1 MLRVEEACE
10 RILAEIRSLPAEAV
24 PLRAALGRVCAEDI
38 SATVTMPPWSNSSM
52 DGYAVR
58 SADITPVMKG
68 EPVTLRVVGTIAAGE
83 FAPKALKRGQA
94 MRIMTGAP
102 LPGGADSVIRKED
115 TNGGEQQ
122 VEIREARDV
131 WKNIRPAG
139 EDYHSGDLLAKR
151 GMPVK
156 PAVIGVLAS
165 SGVARVQVFRRP
177 RVAIISSGNE
187 LVDIDDFDEVV
198 ASRRIVSS
206 NSYTLDALTR
216 VAGGV
221 PLDLGIA
228 EDTKASLKRKLEK
241 ARDCDL
247 ILTSAG
253 VSVGDLDH
261 TRDVFA
267 ELGGKQ
273 LFWKVKMRPGAPLA
287 FGLLNGV
294 PWLGLSGNPVS
305 AMVSF
310 ELFVRPALRKMQGH
324 ANFFRRTISVV
335 LEEDVKIVAKL
346 THFLRACVTRHE
358 DGSLTARLTGLQSSG
373 ALTSMVKANALL
385 IVPETSPKVAKG
397 ATLKALM
404 LDQSLDETSAFS
416 L

>member
-1 MLRVEEACE
+1 MLRVEEASE
-10 RILAEIRSLPAEAV
+10 RILAEIRALPPEAV
-24 PLRAALGRVCAEDI
+24 PLRAALGRVSAEDVL
-38 SATVTMPPWSNSSM
+38 ATVTMPPWSNSSM

-68 EPVTLRVVGTIAAGE
+68 EPVTLRVVATIAAGE
-83 FAPKALKRGQA
+83 HAPKALKRGQA

-102 LPGGADSVIRKED
+102 VPGGADSVIRKED
-115 TNGGEQQ
+115 TDGGSAK
-122 VEIREARDV
+122 VEIRDARDV

-139 EDYHSGDLLAKR
+139 EDFQRGDLLAKR
-151 GMPVK
+151 GTPIR
-156 PAVIGVLAS
+156 PALIGVLAS
-165 SGVARVQVFRRP
+165 TGVATVQVFRRP
-177 RVAIISSGNE
+177 RVSIISSGNE
-187 LVDIDDFDEVV
+187 LVDIDDFKEVV
-198 ASRRIVSS
+198 AARRIVST

-221 PLDLGIA
+221 PVDLGIA
-228 EDTKASLKRKLEK
+228 ADTKASLRRKLEQ
-241 ARDCDL
+241 AGDSDL

-267 ELGGKQ
+267 ALGGKQ
-273 LFWKVKMRPGAPLA
+273 RFWKVKMRPGAPLA
-287 FGLLNGV
+287 FGMLNDI

-310 ELFVRPALRKMQGH
+310 ELFVRPVLRKMQGY
-324 ANFFRRTISVV
+324 ASLFRRTVTV
-335 LEEDVKIVAKL
+335 TLEEDVKITAKL
-346 THFLRACVTRHE
+346 THFFRASVTKKE
-358 DGSLTARLTGLQSSG
+358 DGTLTARLTGLQSSG
-373 ALTSMVKANALL
+373 ALTSMAKANALL

-397 ATLKALM
+397 AQLKALM
-404 LDQSLDETSAFS
+404 LDQSLEETSAFS

>member
-1 MLRVEEACE
+1 MLRVEEASE
-10 RILAEIRSLPAEAV
+10 RILAEIRSLAAEAV

-38 SATVTMPPWSNSSM
+38 LATVTMPPWSNSSM

-83 FAPKALKRGQA
+83 LAPKALKRGQA
-94 MRIMTGAP
+94 IRIMTGAP
-102 LPGGADSVIRKED
+102 VPGGADSVIRKED
-115 TNGGEQQ
+115 TDDGSQKVQ
-122 VEIREARDV
+122 IRDARDV
-131 WKNIRPAG
+131 WKNIRQAG
-139 EDYHSGDLLAKR
+139 EDYQRGDLLAKR
-151 GMPVK
+151 GTPIK
-156 PAVIGVLAS
+156 PALIGVLAS
-165 SGVARVQVFRRP
+165 SGVATVQAFRRP

-187 LVDIDDFDEVV
+187 LVDIDDFEEVI

-221 PLDLGIA
+221 PVDLGIA
-228 EDTKASLKRKLEK
+228 ADTKASLRKKLEQ
-241 ARDCDL
+241 AGDCDL

-253 VSVGDLDH
+253 VSVGELDY

-267 ELGGKQ
+267 ALGGKQ
-273 LFWKVKMRPGAPLA
+273 RFWKVKMRPGAPLA
-287 FGLLNGV
+287 FGMLHDV

-305 AMVSF
+305 AIVSF
-310 ELFVRPALRKMQGH
+310 ELFVRPALRKMQGY
-324 ANFFRRTISVV
+324 AALFRRPVTVT
-335 LEEDVKIVAKL
+335 LEEEVKIGAKL
-346 THFLRACVTRHE
+346 THFLRASVTRKE
-358 DGSLTARLTGLQSSG
+358 DGTLTARLTGLQSSG

-385 IVPETSPKVAKG
+385 IVPETSPTVAKG
-397 ATLKALM
+397 AQLKALI
-404 LDQSLDETSAFS
+404 LDQSLEETSAFS

>member
-1 MLRVEEACE
+1 MLRVEEASE
-10 RILAEIRSLPAEAV
+10 RILAEIRSLAAEAV

-38 SATVTMPPWSNSSM
+38 LATVTMPPWSNSSM

-83 FAPKALKRGQA
+83 LAPKALKRGQA

-102 LPGGADSVIRKED
+102 VPGGADSVIRKED
-115 TNGGEQQ
+115 TDDGIQK
-122 VEIREARDV
+122 VEIRDARDV
-131 WKNIRPAG
+131 WKNIRQAG
-139 EDYHSGDLLAKR
+139 EDYQRGDLLAKH
-151 GMPVK
+151 GTPIK
-156 PAVIGVLAS
+156 PALIGVLAS
-165 SGVARVQVFRRP
+165 SGVATVQAFRRP

-187 LVDIDDFDEVV
+187 LVDIDDFEEVI

-221 PLDLGIA
+221 PVDLGIA
-228 EDTKASLKRKLEK
+228 ADTNASLRKKLEQ
-241 ARDCDL
+241 AGDCDL
-247 ILTSAG
+247 ILTSGG

-267 ELGGKQ
+267 ALGGKQ
-273 LFWKVKMRPGAPLA
+273 RFWKVKMRPGAPLA
-287 FGLLNGV
+287 FGMLNDV

-310 ELFVRPALRKMQGH
+310 ELFVRPALRKMQGY
-324 ANFFRRTISVV
+324 AALFRRTVTV
-335 LEEDVKIVAKL
+335 TLEEDVKIAAKL
-346 THFLRACVTRHE
+346 THFLRASVTRKE
-358 DGSLTARLTGLQSSG
+358 DGTLTARLAGLQSSG
-373 ALTSMVKANALL
+373 ALTSMAKANALL
-385 IVPETSPKVAKG
+385 IVPETSPTVAKG
-397 ATLKALM
+397 AQLKALM
-404 LDQSLDETSAFS
+404 LDQSLEETSAFS